1 MARGAYGVAVVLAI
15 AVAGL
20 MFGLSGYGDLY
31 GNDPTSGLGP
41 AESALNDTAAN
52 ESVEGG
58 VGGQIS
64 GQDPSLV
71 SLTVNGASSIASILA
86 FIALLPVSLQNLGFP
101 FWFSVPV
108 GLVVQLM
115 GFISMVQF
123 VSGRILR

>member
-1 MARGAYGVAVVLAI
+1 MARGAYGVAVVMAI
-15 AVAGL
+15 AVAAL
-20 MFGLSGYGDLY
+20 MFSLSGYAGLY
-31 GNDPTSGLGP
+31 GGDPTTGLGQSQ
-41 AESALNDTAAN
+41 SALEDTAAN

-71 SLTVNGASSIASILA
+71 SLTVNGASSVASVLA
-86 FIALLPVSLQNLGFP
+86 FIVLLPISLQNLGFP
-101 FWFSVPV
+101 FWFSFPI

-123 VSGRILR
+123 VSGRVLR